1 MIKNN
6 NTFSKS
12 SLHTDNTKRKNVQNK
27 TSSVVMQSHQTD
39 LAFGLAAGGYVYV
52 CVCVC
57 VCVCLRATV
66 CVCLRVCVCVVRG
79 DDFFYFYLFP
89 ANQKWPHTERVREF
103 LIKIC
108 VCVCVCEKV
117 LLFLIIVRSCN
128 FMGERNYQLRN
139 GPSSKKCIQV
149 SMCRAHAQGGQ
160 AARAE

>member
-1 MIKNN
+1 MCKTRHPPWLCNRIK
-6 NTFSKS
+6 
-12 SLHTDNTKRKNVQNK
+12 Q
-27 TSSVVMQSHQTD
+27 TSPLDSQRGVTCMC
-39 LAFGLAAGGYVYV
+39 V

-57 VCVCLRATV
+57 VCVCLRVTV

-79 DDFFYFYLFP
+79 DDFLFFFVKCYT
-89 ANQKWPHTERVREF
+89 NQKWPHTDVRCVCDF
-103 LIKIC
+103 LIKNL
-108 VCVCVCEKV
+108 CVCEKV